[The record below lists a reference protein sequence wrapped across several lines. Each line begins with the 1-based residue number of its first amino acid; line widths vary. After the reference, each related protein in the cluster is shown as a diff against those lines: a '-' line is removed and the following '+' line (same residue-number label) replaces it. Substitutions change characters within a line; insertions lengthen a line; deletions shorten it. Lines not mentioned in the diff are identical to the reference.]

1 MIKKYINFILFVLI
15 VIGVASLSNTI
26 IKGLENGCDF
36 QWHPAKLFWEKINH
50 YRYFI
55 DGGRMFMCQ
64 GGEYG
69 HLLQVIFY
77 PFVLVDWSGAKKL
90 WLIINVFL
98 TLLIPYLLCKQFKI
112 TNKKIILIL
121 LIFITCYPT
130 RMTIQYGQQ
139 SLFVMFFLI
148 MPFIIVN
155 SYSFFFSGVSY
166 VKYST
171 GYIIFLYYLVEKK
184 FKSLFLAIIPII
196 FGWLI
201 YFIWT
206 GSDPIQN
213 LFDPLELI
221 LQKNYFRSNDLYSLL
236 NIYILNTNN
245 LLNKFFIFLIILFLN
260 LFFLFKIKKIQNKLA
275 KISLIFLLPL
285 IFMPHSNYDYV
296 LLLPLLIL
304 GISDFSLNINK
315 FNFYLV
321 IYYFYFNRTIKH
333 VIESY
338 ILTSYKD
345 SFYNIF
351 IFILFIFTLLF
362 NLNYYNNKKNF
373 RG

>member
-321 IYYFYFNRTIKH
+321 IYYFYFNRIIKH

-345 SFYNIF
+345 SLHNIF

>member
-77 PFVLVDWSGAKKL
+77 PFVLVDWTGAKKL

-98 TLLIPYLLCKQFKI
+98 TLIIPYLLCKQFKI
-112 TNKKIILIL
+112 TNKKFILIL

-148 MPFIIVN
+148 MPFIVVN
-155 SYSFFFSGVSY
+155 SYSFILSGVSY

-184 FKSLFLAIIPII
+184 FKNLFLAIIPII
-196 FGWLI
+196 FGWVI

-206 GSDPIQN
+206 SSDPIQN

-236 NIYILNTNN
+236 NIYLFNNN

-260 LFFLFKIKKIQNKLA
+260 LFFLFKIKKIQNNLA

-315 FNFYLV
+315 FNFYFV
-321 IYYFYFNRTIKH
+321 IYYFYFNRIIKH

-351 IFILFIFTLLF
+351 IFILYIFTLFF
-362 NLNYYNNKKNF
+362 NLNYYNKKNF
-373 RG
+373 RD

>member
-1 MIKKYINFILFVLI
+1 M
-15 VIGVASLSNTI
+15 
-26 IKGLENGCDF
+26 
-36 QWHPAKLFWEKINH
+36 
-50 YRYFI
+50 
-55 DGGRMFMCQ
+55 
-64 GGEYG
+64 
-69 HLLQVIFY
+69 
-77 PFVLVDWSGAKKL
+77 
-90 WLIINVFL
+90 
-98 TLLIPYLLCKQFKI
+98 
-112 TNKKIILIL
+112 
-121 LIFITCYPT
+121 
-130 RMTIQYGQQ
+130 
-139 SLFVMFFLI
+139 
-148 MPFIIVN
+148 
-155 SYSFFFSGVSY
+155 
-166 VKYST
+166 
-171 GYIIFLYYLVEKK
+171 FLYYLVEKK

-321 IYYFYFNRTIKH
+321 IYYFYFNRIIKH

>member
-1 MIKKYINFILFVLI
+1 MIKKYINFILFILI

-55 DGGRMFMCQ
+55 DGRKMFMCQ

-69 HLLQVIFY
+69 HLLQVIYY
-77 PFVLVDWSGAKKL
+77 PFVLVDWSVAKKL

-112 TNKKIILIL
+112 TNKKLILIL

-155 SYSFFFSGVSY
+155 SYSYFFSGVSY

-171 GYIIFLYYLVEKK
+171 GYIIFLYYLVERK

-196 FGWLI
+196 LGWLT

-206 GSDPIQN
+206 SSDPIQN
-213 LFDPLELI
+213 LFDPLKLI

-236 NIYILNTNN
+236 NIHILNTNN

-260 LFFLFKIKKIQNKLA
+260 LFFLFKIKKIQNNLA

-304 GISDFSLNINK
+304 GISDLSLNINK
-315 FNFYLV
+315 FNFYFV
-321 IYYFYFNRTIKH
+321 IYYFYFNRIIKH
-333 VIESY
+333 VIETY

-373 RG
+373 RS